1 MDGLQNHPANGGHF
15 QGELGGRGLSIVSER
30 IGRVD
35 NDLRNI
41 GVWDQLLY
49 KPNTMHKDK

>member
-1 MDGLQNHPANGGHF
+1 MDRLQNHPANGGHF

-41 GVWDQLLY
+41 GVWDQLIY